1 MPALSKLKA
10 AVASLFTKHLF
21 ATNVALGTG
30 FMMIGDTMQQSY
42 EIYAGKEKGF
52 DTKRWKNML
61 IVGGTFGVCGHKW
74 YSFLDRK
81 FPGNTFGMVGRKLLC
96 EFAICPPLAFV
107 LFVGVGALNSKPFKQ
122 SVSEFKKNIVL
133 FCVADWGCFVPAQAL
148 NFLFLPPR
156 FRFLYVCGLT
166 VVYDVFLSFILH
178 RDSHDEGDRAKSF

>member
-1 MPALSKLKA
+1 MPTFSKLKS

-30 FMMIGDTMQQSY
+30 FMMIGDTMLQSY
-42 EIYAGKEKGF
+42 EIYAEKQTAF
-52 DTKRWKNML
+52 DTKRSKNML

-81 FPGNTFGMVGRKLLC
+81 FPGNSFTMVGRKLLC
-96 EFAICPPLAFV
+96 EFAICPPLAFI
-107 LFVGVGALNSKPFKQ
+107 LFVGVGALNSKPFQQ
-122 SVSEFKKNIVL
+122 SVTEFKRNIVL

-148 NFLFLPPR
+148 NFIFLPPR

-166 VVYDVFLSFILH
+166 VVYDIFLSFILH
-178 RDSHDEGDRAKSF
+178 RDSHDEDKAKNL